1 MAMVAV
7 ISYDHTRYIYRLATL
22 RFAREGSVAHRRRPL
37 PELAATIDDVLR
49 DAADA
54 AGLPLDQDDGPADD
68 APGSVAGSELTAR
81 RFHRL

>member
-1 MAMVAV
+1 
-7 ISYDHTRYIYRLATL
+7 
-22 RFAREGSVAHRRRPL
+22 
-37 PELAATIDDVLR
+37 LAATIDDVLR